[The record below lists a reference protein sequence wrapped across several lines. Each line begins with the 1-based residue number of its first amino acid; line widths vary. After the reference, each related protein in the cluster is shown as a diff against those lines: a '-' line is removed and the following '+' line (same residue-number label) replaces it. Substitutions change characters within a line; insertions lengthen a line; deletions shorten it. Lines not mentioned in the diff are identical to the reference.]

1 MGLVRGVGQT
11 GQGGTVLSAVEPAP
25 SPSPLTLVSVP
36 AEAGPVPLQGPLP
49 TPVAPQQGTSKIP
62 ALRTKVDGVRFVK
75 QALRDIRQLK
85 KKHPEVRP
93 VVVFDLDN
101 TIFETRARTI
111 HALKAYDEAH
121 GTKYFA
127 HVKHIH
133 QVGKNG
139 AHSAELAGLPPEL
152 CADVQSFWLG
162 WFWKGEHFQHDVVFP
177 RVVALAKA
185 AKEAGAEVIYLTGRV
200 DRPYTLD
207 ELKRAELPDADEA
220 HLMTKGFVGANTG
233 DFKATWFKALLE
245 DPKVHVGWFMT
256 EGCRDIQ
263 ALQNADSR
271 IPCVRLGYVH
281 EQKQAGLVQADTP
294 YVPESW
300 THHTRPLKKR

>member
-1 MGLVRGVGQT
+1 MLPVVEATAPQAPLSLVP
-11 GQGGTVLSAVEPAP
+11 SAAETAP
-25 SPSPLTLVSVP
+25 PQ
-36 AEAGPVPLQGPLP
+36 LQGPLP
-49 TPVAPQQGTSKIP
+49 AEVAPPPGASKIH

-75 QALRDIRQLK
+75 QALRDIRRLRK
-85 KKHPEVRP
+85 EHPEVRP

-101 TIFETRARTI
+101 TIFETRARTLL
-111 HALKAYDEAH
+111 ALKAYDKAH
-121 GTKYFA
+121 GTAHFA
-127 HVKHIH
+127 AVKHIH

-139 AHSAELAGLPPEL
+139 AHSAELAHLPPEQW
-152 CADVQSFWLG
+152 ADVQSFWLS

-200 DRPYTLD
+200 DRPFTLD
-207 ELKRAELPDADEA
+207 ELKRAELPDADEE
-220 HLMTKGFVGANTG
+220 HLITKGVIGANTG
-233 DFKATWFKALLE
+233 DFKATWFKGLLE

-263 ALQNADSR
+263 ALQNADAR

-281 EQKQAGLVQADTP
+281 EQKQAQLVKADTP
-294 YVPESW
+294 TIPESW